1 MKDVG
6 SINWTNNIKDFEV
19 GDLVI
24 CRFFVKYNVCNE
36 PDKFEYSIGRIVKL
50 DDKHIRLD
58 NLTPFYI
65 GKGKGDRAY
74 VSKRNGY
81 RRRWCNYVQRIY
93 GLL

>member
-24 CRFFVKYNVCNE
+24 CRFFVKYNVYNE

-58 NLTPFYI
+58 NWNY
-65 GKGKGDRAY
+65 
-74 VSKRNGY
+74 GY
-81 RRRWCNYVQRIY
+81 NIEDEDLILHLAKIEQN
-93 GLL
+93 